1 MLSQLK
7 PINRLYLVNMDL
19 TDSALK
25 QISYLPNLVEIHL
38 ERCKHMSPVG
48 IEQIAKMPPLRS
60 LDLRG
65 MTQLTDHDL
74 AFVFACKNPIYL
86 SLQDTN
92 ISDEGMKTIARSR
105 IYYLD
110 IANAKKISN
119 RGLMML
125 AAAKQLKGIRL
136 TVASQITE
144 SGITEFKRIRPDITI
159 KKESELGSMF
169 KL

>member
-1 MLSQLK
+1 
-7 PINRLYLVNMDL
+7 MDL